1 MFGLRQSWSKLLAA
15 VLGVVVGMAGTFA
28 SAAPS
33 AEGLLAQGR
42 VDDAIHS
49 LEDKISYAPNDAE
62 SHHLLCRAYFALEN
76 WDAGIRDCQ
85 KAVALEPAN
94 SQYHLWLGRLYGQ
107 KASHSEFLTAAGL
120 ARKLRMEFETA
131 VRLDPGNRE
140 ARADLAEFYVEAPG
154 IIGGGQDKAEA
165 QAEALAQLDPPQA
178 ELVRAWI
185 QEKNKDLPGA
195 EGHYRRAADS
205 SQGRAGAWMSLAQF
219 YGRTGHLNQMQDALD
234 HALSAPNR
242 SQVLMAAAEIFMHR
256 TRDLRKAIDLLH
268 QYLAARTVEDAPAF
282 KAHYL
287 LGTALE
293 QSGSPAAAADE
304 YRSAL
309 SLAKSFTLAQNA
321 LDRLTREVSSS
332 QGNSR

>member
-1 MFGLRQSWSKLLAA
+1 MFALGQSWSKLFAA
-15 VLGVVVGMAGTFA
+15 VLGLVLGFAATFA
-28 SAAPS
+28 SADPS

-42 VDDAIHS
+42 VDDAIYS
-49 LEDKISYAPNDAE
+49 LEQKISHAPNDAE
-62 SHHLLCRAYFALEN
+62 SHNLLCRAYFTLEN
-76 WDAGIRDCQ
+76 WDAGVRDCQ
-85 KAVALEPAN
+85 KAVTLAPAN

-107 KASHSEFLTAAGL
+107 KASHSEFLTAAAL
-120 ARKLRMEFETA
+120 ARKVRIEFESA

-154 IIGGGQDKAEA
+154 IIGGGEDKAEA
-165 QAEALAQLDPPQA
+165 QATALAQLDPPQA

-195 EGHYRRAADS
+195 ESHYRRAADV
-205 SQGRAGAWMSLAQF
+205 SQGRAGAWMNLAQF

-242 SQVLMAAAEIFMHR
+242 SQILMAAADIFIHR

-282 KAHYL
+282 KAHYM

-293 QSGSPAAAADE
+293 QSGNPAAAADE

-309 SLAKSFTLAQNA
+309 SLAKSFALAQNA
-321 LDRLTREVSSS
+321 LDHLARETAS
-332 QGNSR
+332 QGNPR

>member
-1 MFGLRQSWSKLLAA
+1 LRQSRPCAL
-15 VLGVVVGMAGTFA
+15 VLGLAVALAGPLA

-33 AEGLLAQGR
+33 PEGLLAQGR

-49 LEDKISYAPNDAE
+49 LEEKIGYTPNDAE

-85 KAVALEPAN
+85 KAVALEPGN

-107 KASHSEFLTAAGL
+107 KASHSEFLAAATL
-120 ARKLRMEFETA
+120 ARKLRIEFETA

-154 IIGGGQDKAEA
+154 IIGGGEGKAEA
-165 QAEALAQLDPPQA
+165 QAEALARLDPPQA

-185 QEKNKDLPGA
+185 QEKNKDLPAA
-195 EGHYRRAADS
+195 ENHYRRAADV
-205 SQGRAGAWMSLAQF
+205 SQGKAGAWLSLAQF
-219 YGRTGHLNQMQDALD
+219 YGRTGNLNQMQAALD

-242 SQVLMAAAEIFMHR
+242 SQVLVAAAEIFIHR

-268 QYLAARTVEDAPAF
+268 QYLAARTVEDSPAF

-293 QSGSPAAAADE
+293 QSGNSAAAADE

-321 LDRLTREVSSS
+321 LDRLTREISR
-332 QGNSR
+332 QGNPR

>member
-1 MFGLRQSWSKLLAA
+1 MLGWKQSWSKTLAA
-15 VLGVVVGMAGTFA
+15 VFGLVVGLAATFA
-28 SAAPS
+28 RAAPS
-33 AEGLLAQGR
+33 PEGLLAQGR

-49 LEDKISYAPNDAE
+49 LEEKIGYAPNDAE
-62 SHHLLCRAYFALEN
+62 SHNLLCRAYFALEI

-94 SQYHLWLGRLYGQ
+94 SQYHLWLGRLYGE
-107 KASHSEFLTAAGL
+107 KASQSEFLAAAGL
-120 ARKLRMEFETA
+120 ARKVRIEFETA

-140 ARADLAEFYVEAPG
+140 ARTDLAEFYVEAPG
-154 IIGGGQDKAEA
+154 IIGGGKDKAEA
-165 QAEALAQLDPPQA
+165 QAEELARLDPPQA

-185 QEKNKDLPGA
+185 QEKNKDLPAA
-195 EGHYRRAADS
+195 ESHYRRAADS
-205 SQGRAGAWMSLAQF
+205 SQGTAGAWLTLAQF

-234 HALSAPNR
+234 HALSAPNH
-242 SQVLMAAAEIFMHR
+242 SQVLMAAAEIFIHR
-256 TRDLRKAIDLLH
+256 TRDLHKAIDLLH

-293 QSGSPAAAADE
+293 ESGNPVAAVDE

-321 LDRLTREVSSS
+321 LDRLTREISS
-332 QGNSR
+332 QGNPR

>member
-1 MFGLRQSWSKLLAA
+1 MLGWRQTRSRFFAAFLGLLVAF
-15 VLGVVVGMAGTFA
+15 AGRFA

-33 AEGLLAQGR
+33 PEGLLAQGR

-49 LEDKISYAPNDAE
+49 LEEKIDYAPNDAE
-62 SHHLLCRAYFALEN
+62 SHNLLCRAYFALEN

-107 KASHSEFLTAAGL
+107 KASQSEFLTAATL
-120 ARKLRMEFETA
+120 ARKVRIEFETA

-154 IIGGGQDKAEA
+154 IIGGGKDKAEE
-165 QAEALAQLDPPQA
+165 QAEALSRLDPPQA

-185 QEKNKDLPGA
+185 QEKNKDLPEA
-195 EGHYRRAADS
+195 ENHYRRAADS

-219 YGRTGHLNQMQDALD
+219 YGRTGHMNQMQDALD

-242 SQVLMAAAEIFMHR
+242 NQVLMAAAEILIHR
-256 TRDLRKAIDLLH
+256 TRDLRKGIDLLH
-268 QYLAARTVEDAPAF
+268 QYLAAKTVEDAPAF

-293 QSGSPAAAADE
+293 QSGNPVAAADE

-309 SLAKSFTLAQNA
+309 SLAKNFTLAQNA
-321 LDRLTREVSSS
+321 LDRLTREISS
-332 QGNSR
+332 QGNPR